1 MDDASRAELAA
12 LRRRAYGPDAD
23 ITADPAALARLGE
36 LEVRDRADDDEEHEH
51 EHARAEADG
60 RVVQDA
66 DDDGARLDALLLG
79 AAAAPVDGEVS
90 GHDDARPVRT
100 RPRPVPARWIVA
112 WAASIVLVG
121 VVVGAVVFG
130 LASVPPVATAAGR
143 QIATLTERVDA
154 PPEIASWV
162 PGGVETGYRFEGLI
176 IVPTPI
182 GVGPFGFG
190 SDCLLVAPADGFQS
204 DGSVRGETFWS
215 CRAGGFPASV
225 QFVVSSSSPEA
236 LRARFAL
243 GTALMFVLDGD
254 RVGVF
259 TDLSPSPSPSSA

>member
-12 LRRRAYGPDAD
+12 LRRRAYGPAAD
-23 ITADPAALARLGE
+23 ITADPAALARLSE
-36 LEVRDRADDDEEHEH
+36 LEAHDRAVDVEEH
-51 EHARAEADG
+51 AEAGADE

-66 DDDGARLDALLLG
+66 DDGGARFDALVPG
-79 AAAAPVDGEVS
+79 AAAVDGAAS
-90 GHDDARPVRT
+90 DHDDARPVGV
-100 RPRPVPARWIVA
+100 RPRPVAAHWIVG

-143 QIATLTERVDA
+143 QIATLTERVDV
-154 PPEIASWV
+154 PPEITSWT
-162 PGGVETGYRFEGLI
+162 PGGIATGYRFEGLI

-182 GVGPFGFG
+182 GVGPFGAG
-190 SDCLLVAPADGFQS
+190 SECLLVAPADGFQS

-225 QFVVSSSSPEA
+225 QFVVSSSAPEA
-236 LRARFAL
+236 LRARFDL

-259 TDLSPSPSPSSA
+259 TDPPSSPSPSPA

>member
-12 LRRRAYGPDAD
+12 LLRRAYGPGAD
-23 ITADPAALARLGE
+23 ITADPAALARLSE
-36 LEVRDRADDDEEHEH
+36 LEERDRADDGD
-51 EHARAEADG
+51 EHAHADADG
-60 RVVQDA
+60 RAVQDA
-66 DDDGARLDALLLG
+66 DDDARFDALLLEATTAAIDG
-79 AAAAPVDGEVS
+79 AAS
-90 GHDDARPVRT
+90 GHDDARPGRV
-100 RPRPVPARWIVA
+100 RPRPVAARWIVA

-236 LRARFAL
+236 LRARFEL